1 MDELNLSENIVRLRH
16 KKKLTQ
22 EGLADFLGVTKA
34 SVSKWENA
42 QSMPDILLLPRLAA
56 FFDVTIDELVGYKA
70 QLSTEQIRRR
80 YAQLSKGFASL
91 PFEEAW
97 EEARSMARRYYSCY
111 PFLLQLSVLCWNHFM
126 LAETEE
132 KGKQAL
138 QEAVGWCERILDGCK
153 DVGMCGDALSV
164 KAGLCLQLGRTAE
177 AIDAL
182 EAVSDPGR
190 IAGQEGALLIQAYQM
205 AGELEKAKSHVQIEQ
220 YVSLLKLVGGA
231 TLSLSLYGD
240 DIARCK
246 ETIKR
251 TRGIVELYQLGRLH
265 PNVAAQFYCQA
276 AMVYASS
283 GEQAEALESLRQFEV
298 CIEGLLGAGQAL
310 LHGDGY
316 FDLLDTWIERMPL
329 GDMAPRDK
337 EFIYQSIQQ
346 ILRYPAFEGLKD
358 DKEFRRIAKKLGE
371 GGKNHD

>member
-80 YAQLSKGFASL
+80 YAQLSKGFATL

-132 KGKQAL
+132 KGKQA
-138 QEAVGWCERILDGCK
+138 
-153 DVGMCGDALSV
+153 
-164 KAGLCLQLGRTAE
+164 
-177 AIDAL
+177 
-182 EAVSDPGR
+182 
-190 IAGQEGALLIQAYQM
+190 
-205 AGELEKAKSHVQIEQ
+205 
-220 YVSLLKLVGGA
+220 
-231 TLSLSLYGD
+231 
-240 DIARCK
+240 
-246 ETIKR
+246 
-251 TRGIVELYQLGRLH
+251 
-265 PNVAAQFYCQA
+265 
-276 AMVYASS
+276 
-283 GEQAEALESLRQFEV
+283 
-298 CIEGLLGAGQAL
+298 
-310 LHGDGY
+310 
-316 FDLLDTWIERMPL
+316 
-329 GDMAPRDK
+329 
-337 EFIYQSIQQ
+337 
-346 ILRYPAFEGLKD
+346 
-358 DKEFRRIAKKLGE
+358 
-371 GGKNHD
+371 